1 MTLLYKCKPYTF
13 IMSASTVIGKEGI
26 VEIPKSIREKLH
38 LREGDRIEID
48 TERRYI
54 RIRKASDIK
63 KIRGAWKDKDE
74 IIEAICGLKA
84 YWNAWRYE

>member
-1 MTLLYKCKPYTF
+1 
-13 IMSASTVIGKEGI
+13 MSASTVIGKEGI

-63 KIRGAWKDKDE
+63 KIRGAWRME
-74 IIEAICGLKA
+74 G
-84 YWNAWRYE
+84 